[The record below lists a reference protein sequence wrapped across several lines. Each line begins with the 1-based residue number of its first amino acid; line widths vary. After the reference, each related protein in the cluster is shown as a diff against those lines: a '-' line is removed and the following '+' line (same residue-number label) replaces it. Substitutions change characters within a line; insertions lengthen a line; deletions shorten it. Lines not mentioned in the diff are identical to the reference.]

1 MRRVSLGA
9 VAVILATVS
18 CGGLNSPENNTKANF
33 SGTVQPLGQS
43 DHSYTFT
50 KRGELEVTITSVT
63 PTPPSGQLVLG
74 VGAISNGICYPF
86 SAYVVAIVVNSPTR
100 LRSCREGA
108 GVHHGL
114 RQRRHPR
121 GDAVFRK
128 HQPSLIASRRERPG
142 SRPSTSCTG
151 CRSETSPRRETG
163 WPRR

>member
-1 MRRVSLGA
+1 MKRVSLGA

-18 CGGLNSPENNTKANF
+18 CGGLNSPEKNTKANF

-86 SAYVVAIVVNSPTR
+86 SAYVVAIVVNSPRAFGLVEKGPACITVYDN
-100 LRSCREGA
+100 GA
-108 GVHHGL
+108 IRAATQYSGNIS
-114 RQRRHPR
+114 HP
-121 GDAVFRK
+121 
-128 HQPSLIASRRERPG
+128 
-142 SRPSTSCTG
+142 
-151 CRSETSPRRETG
+151 
-163 WPRR
+163 